1 MRVDEHEG
9 DPVCLRAAIG
19 SGMAG
24 ALLDYNISGFQV
36 DFVFVHYHVTLVGHD
51 DSVIDAECLVSTVV
65 NDSEKLTGYTFFRVI
80 AE

>member
-36 DFVFVHYHVTLVGHD
+36 DFVFVHYHLTPTEHD
-51 DSVIDAECLVSTVV
+51 DAVIDVACRVSKVATIGK
-65 NDSEKLTGYTFFRVI
+65 S
-80 AE
+80 